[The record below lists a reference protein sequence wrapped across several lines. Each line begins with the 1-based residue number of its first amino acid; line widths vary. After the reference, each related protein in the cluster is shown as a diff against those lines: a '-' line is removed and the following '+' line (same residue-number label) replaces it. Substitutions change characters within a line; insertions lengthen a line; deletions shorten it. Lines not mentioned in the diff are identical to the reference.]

1 MNLYTKYLLL
11 TLIFL
16 AAEQSIA
23 QPAQYK
29 FLKIDVNKGL
39 SHNQPNC
46 FLKDSKGFMW
56 IGTNF
61 GLDRYDAYRVKV
73 FLNDK
78 RDTSSISINQ
88 ISSLM
93 EDPDGRI
100 WAGSIHGG
108 MITSI
113 YNPTTESFINNISSI
128 YKNYGIPA
136 GSVTSI
142 VKDSKGFF
150 WFVHESQGLFRY
162 NPLEHKSAAVAY
174 ATKDSLALTSLQVS
188 SFVED
193 GEGNFWL
200 IQRDGTLKKL
210 SGKAHAVIY
219 QNNFLKEWAKGKSFT
234 YRLMCDRDGDIWVFP
249 LNSNYGIFY
258 FDVSNGVIHP
268 ITEKSEGWKLNKNIV
283 RGIVEDNQ
291 GLIWVGT
298 DHGGVNVI
306 DKKQKTITY
315 ILSNPANDLSLSNN
329 SITDIYKDYEGIIWI
344 GTYKNGLCYYHE
356 NIVRFPLY
364 RRGLENNGLQFDE
377 MNKFAEDDKGNLWL
391 GTNGGGLIYFDR
403 KKNTYKQYR
412 HNPSDPNSL
421 SNDVIVS
428 LCLDSEKTLW
438 IGTYYGGL
446 NSFDGKK
453 FTHFKHNPKDTASI
467 SDDSPWEILEDSKGT
482 IWIGTFHN
490 GLDVLDK
497 KTKTFK
503 HFPVGR
509 PNSIHSS
516 YVSELVEDTH
526 GDIWIGTGYGID
538 VLEKETGKFVHYLNQ
553 NTGSNGLSN
562 NSILS
567 ILQDGRERIWVGTF
581 DGLNLFDPQKK
592 SFTSFYQK
600 DGLPHNTILDLLE
613 DKKGNLWM
621 STPNGISNLLI
632 EKKKTDGSP
641 SYQFKNYDESDG
653 LQGRQ
658 FIENA
663 ALRTRSGELVFGGTS
678 GFNIFHPEKIIANK
692 NMPATV
698 LTDFQVFNKS
708 VAIGELIDGHTIL
721 SKSISATK
729 AVVLP
734 RSANILSIEF
744 ASLNFF
750 HPDKSSYL
758 YRLEGFNPN
767 WTATDG
773 KSRIVTYTN
782 LDPGDYV
789 FRVKSSNSDGVWNT
803 NEVMLR
809 ITILPPFWKT
819 KIAFA
824 IYLLLMLGALL
835 LSRKVIV
842 ARERLKYKITHERQE
857 AQRMHELDV
866 MKMRFFTNVSHE
878 FRTPLTLILTPLEK
892 MMQANAEPPQPGQ
905 LQLIHRNAKR
915 LLNLV
920 NQLLDFRK
928 LEVQEIKLNISEG
941 DIIAFIHDTVTSFS
955 DLSEKK
961 NIRLDFNSSLN
972 MLETTFDQDKIE
984 KIMFNLLSNAF
995 KFTPENG
1002 SVGVTVK
1009 EIEKANEMAL
1019 EIQVKDT
1026 GIGIPQNKQGK
1037 IFERFFQNDLPSSVI
1052 NQGSGIGLSIT
1063 KEFVRLHEGTI
1074 TVDSEVGKGSCF
1086 TVVLPLKNV
1095 FSIENRSSNFPLLNS
1110 NAMPTDDS
1118 SDPAN
1123 KTKLPTLLLVEDN
1136 EDFRFYIKEN
1146 LRFQYHI
1153 VEAKD
1158 GQDGW
1163 EKVLSSFPDLIVSDV
1178 MMPHMNGI
1186 ELCKKVK
1193 QDQRVSHV
1201 PIILLTAR
1209 TAEEQK
1215 LEGFESGADDYVT
1228 KPFNFEILQWRIKNL
1243 IHQRELFQKDFRS
1256 KMEVK
1261 GSKIAITSLDE
1272 KLIHRAIACV
1282 EAKIDDPDFSVE
1294 NLSHEL
1300 GMSRVHLYKKLSA
1313 LTGKSPIEF
1322 IRLLRLQ
1329 RAKQLLSGSQL
1340 TVSEVAYQVGFNNPK
1355 YFAKYFKEEFGI
1367 LPSAYMAQHKV
1378 SAD

>member
-1 MNLYTKYLLL
+1 MNMYLRYLLL
-11 TLIFL
+11 TLSFL
-16 AAEQSIA
+16 AAQQSYA

-46 FLKDSKGFMW
+46 FLKDSKGFIW

-61 GLDRYDAYRVKV
+61 GLDRYDGYGVKV

-100 WAGSIHGG
+100 WASSIDGG
-108 MITSI
+108 VITDI
-113 YNPTTESFINNISSI
+113 YDPETESFIHNISSI
-128 YKNYGIPA
+128 YKGYGIPE
-136 GSVTSI
+136 GSITSI
-142 VKDSKGFF
+142 VKDSEGYF

-174 ATKDSLALTSLQVS
+174 ATKDSSALASSQVS

-193 GEGNFWL
+193 RKGDFWL
-200 IQRDGTLKKL
+200 IQRDGALKKL
-210 SGKAHAVIY
+210 SGKSHTVIY
-219 QNNFLKEWAKGKSFT
+219 QNNFLKEWAKGNSFM
-234 YRLMCDRDGDIWVFP
+234 YGLMCDRDGDIWICPV
-249 LNSNYGIFY
+249 NSNYGIFY

-315 ILSNPANDLSLSNN
+315 ILTNPANNLSLSNN
-329 SITDIYKDYEGIIWI
+329 SLTTIYKDYEGIIWI

-403 KKNTYKQYR
+403 KNNTYKQYR
-412 HNPSDPNSL
+412 HNPSDPHSL

-428 LCLDSEKTLW
+428 LCLDSEKILW

-453 FTHFKHNPKDTASI
+453 FTLFKHNPKDTTSI
-467 SDDSPWEILEDSKGT
+467 SDDSPWEILEDSKGA
-482 IWIGTFHN
+482 IWIGTLHN
-490 GLDVLDK
+490 GLDVMDK

-503 HFPVGR
+503 HFPFGR
-509 PNSIHSS
+509 SNSIHSS
-516 YVSELVEDTH
+516 YISELIEDTH
-526 GDIWIGTGYGID
+526 GNIWVGSGYGID
-538 VLEKETGKFVHYLNQ
+538 VLEKETGKFVHYLNR
-553 NTGSNGLSN
+553 NNSANGLSN
-562 NSILS
+562 NSVLS
-567 ILQDGRERIWVGTF
+567 IIQDSRERIWVGTF
-581 DGLNLFDPQKK
+581 DGLNLFDSQNK

-613 DKKGNLWM
+613 DKKGNLWI
-621 STPNGISNLLI
+621 STPNGISNLI
-632 EKKKTDGSP
+632 IKEKKTDSIF
-641 SYQFKNYDESDG
+641 SYRFKNYDESDG

-678 GFNIFHPEKIIANK
+678 GFNIFYPEKIIANK
-692 NMPATV
+692 NMPRTV

-708 VAIGELIDGHTIL
+708 VAIGEVFDGHTIL
-721 SKSISATK
+721 SKSISLTK

-758 YRLEGFNPN
+758 YMLEGFNPN

-789 FRVKSSNSDGVWNT
+789 FRVKSSNSDGVWNN

-824 IYLLLMLGALL
+824 IYLLLILGALL

-842 ARERLKYKITHERQE
+842 TRERLKYKITHERQE

-866 MKMRFFTNVSHE
+866 MKMRF
-878 FRTPLTLILTPLEK
+878 
-892 MMQANAEPPQPGQ
+892 
-905 LQLIHRNAKR
+905 
-915 LLNLV
+915 
-920 NQLLDFRK
+920 
-928 LEVQEIKLNISEG
+928 
-941 DIIAFIHDTVTSFS
+941 
-955 DLSEKK
+955 
-961 NIRLDFNSSLN
+961 
-972 MLETTFDQDKIE
+972 
-984 KIMFNLLSNAF
+984 
-995 KFTPENG
+995 
-1002 SVGVTVK
+1002 
-1009 EIEKANEMAL
+1009 
-1019 EIQVKDT
+1019 
-1026 GIGIPQNKQGK
+1026 
-1037 IFERFFQNDLPSSVI
+1037 
-1052 NQGSGIGLSIT
+1052 
-1063 KEFVRLHEGTI
+1063 
-1074 TVDSEVGKGSCF
+1074 
-1086 TVVLPLKNV
+1086 
-1095 FSIENRSSNFPLLNS
+1095 
-1110 NAMPTDDS
+1110 
-1118 SDPAN
+1118 
-1123 KTKLPTLLLVEDN
+1123 
-1136 EDFRFYIKEN
+1136 
-1146 LRFQYHI
+1146 
-1153 VEAKD
+1153 
-1158 GQDGW
+1158 
-1163 EKVLSSFPDLIVSDV
+1163 
-1178 MMPHMNGI
+1178 
-1186 ELCKKVK
+1186 
-1193 QDQRVSHV
+1193 
-1201 PIILLTAR
+1201 LLT
-1209 TAEEQK
+1209 
-1215 LEGFESGADDYVT
+1215 
-1228 KPFNFEILQWRIKNL
+1228 
-1243 IHQRELFQKDFRS
+1243 
-1256 KMEVK
+1256 
-1261 GSKIAITSLDE
+1261 
-1272 KLIHRAIACV
+1272 
-1282 EAKIDDPDFSVE
+1282 
-1294 NLSHEL
+1294 
-1300 GMSRVHLYKKLSA
+1300 
-1313 LTGKSPIEF
+1313 
-1322 IRLLRLQ
+1322 
-1329 RAKQLLSGSQL
+1329 
-1340 TVSEVAYQVGFNNPK
+1340 
-1355 YFAKYFKEEFGI
+1355 
-1367 LPSAYMAQHKV
+1367 
-1378 SAD
+1378 